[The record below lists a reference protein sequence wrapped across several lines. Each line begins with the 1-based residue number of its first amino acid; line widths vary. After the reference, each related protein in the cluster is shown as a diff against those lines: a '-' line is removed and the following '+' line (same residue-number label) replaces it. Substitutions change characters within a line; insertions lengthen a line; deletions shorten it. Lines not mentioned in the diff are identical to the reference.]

1 MYLQCNTRINS
12 CLEKLIQGL
21 DNYPIEGTGNL
32 TPNQHWIRG
41 LFRVANSSRVGTIPK
56 EVWENLSEVGTVCK
70 SGLYYC
76 NCSMMINNS
85 KQTPDPMLIWS

>member
-12 CLEKLIQGL
+12 CLEKFIQGW

-41 LFRVANSSRVGTIPK
+41 LFRVANSSRVGTIAK

-85 KQTPDPMLIWS
+85 EQTPDPMLIWS